1 MAIDWEVYGKIRA
14 MHIAGTSDH
23 KIAEALGVGRRTVA
37 KYRDG
42 ENKPEAVKRNR
53 PAPIRDA
60 VEEDIK
66 RMLSENAGLPRKQRR
81 SAHDMWVELIRSGV
95 AVSEG
100 HVRRMVQEL
109 RESGG
114 EEFLPLRHEMGAS
127 AQFDWG
133 EAVAVI
139 DGVKT
144 VVSYFVAVLPYSCA
158 VCAFAYPDKTNL
170 SFFHGNVR
178 ALEWFGGVPRQCCV
192 YDNLRSAVL
201 YGYGK
206 DAQMQEGFKRYA
218 AHYGFEAVFC
228 NAASGWEKSNVE
240 NGVKIVRRKCFVPV
254 PYVGSWAELQK
265 HIDVCLLEYNMKH
278 RIKGEQ
284 RGIWE
289 NFQAER
295 AALKPLPSSP
305 METTE
310 TVQVKV
316 WHDQTVIYDKVR
328 YSVPH
333 GYVGAKA
340 TLLVSPFEI
349 SVYCRGVLLHTH
361 QRMRENGANQYILEH
376 YLDALS
382 RKPRAAEQ
390 ALPVTEGVMP
400 PQCRA
405 FLASCPAKDAVKQL
419 VDLMLLARAI
429 GPERMLAAMD
439 AAQLAGRPTA
449 ELVKLY
455 IENESRPGRGIT
467 VNHAQLS
474 AYDSLISGD
483 AAKGET
489 DGEC

>member
-1 MAIDWEVYGKIRA
+1 MAIDWEAYGKIRA
-14 MHIAGTSDH
+14 MHIAGASDH

-42 ENKPEAVKRNR
+42 ENRPEKVRRNKPS
-53 PAPIRDA
+53 PIRDA
-60 VEEDIK
+60 AEDSI
-66 RMLSENAGLPRKQRR
+66 RQMLAENAGVPRKQRR
-81 SAHDMWVELIRSGV
+81 SAHDMWVELVRSGV

-100 HVRRMVQEL
+100 HVRRLVLEM
-109 RESGG
+109 REAGG
-114 EEFLPLRHEMGAS
+114 EEFIPLRHEMGAS

-139 DGVKT
+139 AGVKT
-144 VVSYFVAVLPYSCA
+144 VVSYYAAVLPFSCA
-158 VCAFAYPDKTNL
+158 VCAFAYPDKTSL

-201 YGYGK
+201 SGYGK

-228 NAASGWEKSNVE
+228 NIASGWEKSNVE

-254 PYVGSWAELQK
+254 PRVGSWAEMQK
-265 HIDVCLLEYNMKH
+265 HIDVRLLEYNMKH
-278 RIKGEQ
+278 RIRGEQ

-289 NFQAER
+289 NFQSER
-295 AALKPLPSSP
+295 AALKPLPASP
-305 METTE
+305 METAE
-310 TVQVKV
+310 TVQAKV
-316 WHDQTVIYDKVR
+316 WPDQTVVYGRVR

-349 SVYCRGVLLHTH
+349 NVYCRGALLHTH
-361 QRMRENGANQYILEH
+361 QRVREKGADQYVLDH

-382 RKPRAAEQ
+382 RKPRADGQ
-390 ALPVTEGVMP
+390 ALPIVAGVMP

-405 FLASCPAKDAVKQL
+405 FLASCPSKDAAKQL
-419 VDLMLLARAI
+419 VELMLLARAI
-429 GPERMLAAMD
+429 GPERVLAAMD

-449 ELVKLY
+449 ELVRLY
-455 IENESRPGRGIT
+455 IGNESGPGRGIT

-474 AYDSLISGD
+474 VYDSLIGED
-483 AAKGET
+483 AAKEVAFS
-489 DGEC
+489 DC